1 MTIQLAFLLFV
12 AVALVGWAIAELKG
26 KMSFTHSEIEKEEA
40 EEIEAHQRANGFKE
54 MNLHDLIKNNSTKGY
69 KAV

>member
-12 AVALVGWAIAELKG
+12 AVALVGWGIAELKG
-26 KMSFTHSEIEKEEA
+26 KSIFTHSAIEKEEA
-40 EEIEAHQRANGFKE
+40 EEMEEAHRANNFKE